1 MPESHRLAR
10 NSNMTTSKTD
20 RFGTAIN
27 CMDGRVQTPVIEFM
41 TTEYGVDFVD
51 MITEPGPIRAL
62 SSESEGSIVASIR
75 RRVEI
80 SVEKHDSKL
89 IAIVG
94 HYDCAGNPVGKDA
107 QLQQIRTAIKTVE
120 AWKCSTRV
128 VGLWVD
134 NNWEAYEVG

>member
-1 MPESHRLAR
+1 
-10 NSNMTTSKTD
+10 MTTHKTD

-27 CMDGRVQTPVIEFM
+27 CMDGRVQTPVMEFI

-62 SSESEGSIVASIR
+62 SSESEGSTAASIR
-75 RRVEI
+75 RRVEM
-80 SVEKHDSKL
+80 SVDKHDSKL

-107 QLQQIRTAIKTVE
+107 QIRQMRTAIKVVE
-120 AWKCSTRV
+120 AWKVGARV
-128 VGLWVD
+128 IGLWVD
-134 NNWEAYEVG
+134 CNWKVNLESK

>member
-1 MPESHRLAR
+1 
-10 NSNMTTSKTD
+10 MTTHKTD

-27 CMDGRVQTPVIEFM
+27 CMDGRVQTPVMEFM
-41 TTEYGVDFVD
+41 TTEYSVDFVD
-51 MITEPGPIRAL
+51 MITEPGPLRAL
-62 SSESEGSIVASIR
+62 SGESEGSTAVSIR

-89 IAIVG
+89 VAIIG

-107 QLQQIRTAIKTVE
+107 QIRQMRTAIKVVE
-120 AWKCSTRV
+120 AWKVSARV

-134 NNWEAYEVG
+134 CNWKVNEVGSNCS